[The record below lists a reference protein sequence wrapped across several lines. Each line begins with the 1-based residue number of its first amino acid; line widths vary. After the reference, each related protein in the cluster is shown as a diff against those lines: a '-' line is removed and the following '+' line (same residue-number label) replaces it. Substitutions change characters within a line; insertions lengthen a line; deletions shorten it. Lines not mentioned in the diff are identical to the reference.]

1 MYAETRASEDAL
13 AAGSSEFNLVRFDV
27 AVDDAV
33 GPGRVALSI
42 VSLNKQG

>member
-13 AAGSSEFNLVRFDV
+13 AAGSTEFNLVRFDV

-33 GPGRVALSI
+33 ACWPVALSI
-42 VSLNKQG
+42 VSLNE